1 MPIDQE
7 MLRAER
13 VRVHE
18 ANRASDFDAREK
30 ALIARDRAELAAQR
44 EAEQHDRELK
54 SFASFCQ
61 RKAAAAR
68 NTDDAELWTEARENA
83 ERGDWTIAR
92 RISSDPEITAHQ
104 PLRTRLLYEG
114 RTARASGE

>member
-30 ALIARDRAELAAQR
+30 AMIAQDRAELAAQR
-44 EAEQHDRELK
+44 EAEQHLRHRRCDLSCRGQE
-54 SFASFCQ
+54 SH
-61 RKAAAAR
+61 
-68 NTDDAELWTEARENA
+68 
-83 ERGDWTIAR
+83 ERSTLG
-92 RISSDPEITAHQ
+92 
-104 PLRTRLLYEG
+104 EG
-114 RTARASGE
+114 I